1 MGEIFQRRS
10 RMKNFWRLML
20 LSMLVLVLAACTDDS
35 EVEPEGGAEG
45 ESSSSG
51 GDMVLA
57 FPSDAV
63 SMDPHGSNDV
73 PSEQVRDTIYEGLV
87 TQNENFEIEPVLASE
102 WEQIDDTTWQFT
114 LQEGV
119 TFHDGSEFNADV
131 VKANFERLLD
141 PAMASPRSFLLEM
154 VSEVNVV
161 DDYTVELVTEFPFS
175 PLLNNLTHGAGK
187 MISKDLIDE
196 DYQNAIDE
204 AGLDMTLEEYYELRE
219 AGGDEHEEAANEIG
233 GAMGTMVEQNPV
245 GSNYLQ
251 FESRN
256 PGEKTELTAYEDYW
270 NGAPTIDS
278 ATFKVVSETGSRLAE
293 LETGDSDF
301 IAQVESSNIGRVES
315 NEEVTLER
323 TDSVSIDYIG
333 FNTQKEPFDDPQ
345 VRRAITH
352 AFDKDAVLSGVYN
365 DSGTPAVGPLA
376 PGVMGHSED
385 IEALEYDMEQARELL
400 AEAGYED
407 GFDVNLM
414 VNDDNPERVD
424 MAVWLQ
430 ESLAELNINVN
441 IEQVEWGAYL
451 EMTGN
456 GEHDMFILGWSNST
470 GDPDNGISPL
480 FHSDMVG
487 APGNRSFFENDEL
500 DALLDEGKRE
510 SDQDAREQLYVEAQ
524 QLLVDEAPAIF
535 VRHSENLNAYNNNVE
550 GIDINSYNIFDLREA
565 TINE

>member
-1 MGEIFQRRS
+1 MR
-10 RMKNFWRLML
+10 NFWKLML
-20 LSMLVLVLAACTDDS
+20 LSVFVLVLAACTDDS

-51 GDMVLA
+51 GGEMVLA

-73 PSEQVRDTIYEGLV
+73 PSEQVRDTMYEGLV
-87 TQNENFEIEPVLASE
+87 TQDENLEIVPVLASE
-102 WEQIDDTTWQFT
+102 WEQTSDTTWEFT

-119 TFHDGSEFNADV
+119 TFHDGSEFNAEV
-131 VKANFERLLD
+131 VEANFDRLLD
-141 PAMASPRSFLLEM
+141 TATASPRSFLLEM
-154 VSEVNVV
+154 VTEVNVI

-219 AGGDEHEEAANEIG
+219 EGGDEYEEAANAIG
-233 GAMGTMVEQNPV
+233 GAIGTVVEQNPV
-245 GSNYLQ
+245 GTNYLQ

-256 PGEKTELTAYEDYW
+256 PGENTELTAYEDYW
-270 NGAPTIDS
+270 NGAPTIDA

-301 IAQVESSNIGRVES
+301 IAQVESSNIERVES
-315 NEEVTLER
+315 NEDVTLER
-323 TDSVSIDYIG
+323 TDSMSIDYIG
-333 FNTQKEPFDDPQ
+333 FHTQKEPFDDPR

-352 AFDKDAVLSGVYN
+352 AFDKEAVLSGVYN
-365 DSGTPAVGPLA
+365 DSGRPAVGPLA
-376 PGVMGHSED
+376 PGILGHSED
-385 IEALEYDMEQARELL
+385 LESPAYDMDRARELL
-400 AEAGYED
+400 AEAGHED
-407 GFDVNLM
+407 GFDINLM

-510 SDQDAREQLYVEAQ
+510 SDQEAREQIYQDAQ

-550 GIDINSYNIFDLREA
+550 GIEIDTYNIFDLRNVN
-565 TINE
+565 IND

>member
-1 MGEIFQRRS
+1 MKHFWKILLMGVFV
-10 RMKNFWRLML
+10 MA
-20 LSMLVLVLAACTDDS
+20 LAACTDDS
-35 EVEPEGGAEG
+35 EVEPEGEG
-45 ESSSSG
+45 GEAASG
-51 GDMVLA
+51 GDMTLA

-73 PSEQVRDTIYEGLV
+73 PSEQVRDTIYEPLV
-87 TQNENFEIEPVLASE
+87 TQDENLEIVPALASE
-102 WEQIDDTTWQFT
+102 WEQKDDTTWEFT

-119 TFHDGSEFNADV
+119 KFHDGSDFNAEA
-131 VKANFERLLD
+131 VKANIDRLLD
-141 PAMASPRSFLLEM
+141 PAMASARAFLLEM
-154 VSEVNVV
+154 VAEVNVI
-161 DDYTVELVTEFPFS
+161 DEHTVEIVTEYPFA
-175 PLLNNLTHGAGK
+175 PLPGHLSHGAGK

-204 AGLDMTLEEYYELRE
+204 AGLDMTAEEYYELR
-219 AGGDEHEEAANEIG
+219 ADGGSEHEEAAD
-233 GAMGTMVEQNPV
+233 AMGQYMGTVVEQNPV
-245 GSNYLQ
+245 GTGYMK
-251 FESRN
+251 FESRT
-256 PGEKTELTAYEDYW
+256 PGESTSLVANEDYW
-270 NGAPTIDS
+270 GGAPNIDS

-293 LETGDSDF
+293 LETGSSDF
-301 IAQVESSNIGRVES
+301 IAQVESSNIQRVEE
-315 NEEVTLER
+315 NENVTLER

-333 FNTQKEPFDDPQ
+333 FNTQKEPFDDKR
-345 VRRAITH
+345 VRQAITH
-352 AFDKDAVLSGVYN
+352 AFDKEAVLSGVYN
-365 DSGTPAVGPLA
+365 DSGTPAAAPLA
-376 PGVMGHSED
+376 PGVLGYDEN
-385 IEALEYDMEQARELL
+385 LEGLKYDMDKARELL

-430 ESLAELNINVN
+430 ESLAELGINVT

-451 EMTGN
+451 EMTGS

-510 SDQDAREQLYVEAQ
+510 SDQDAREEIYKDAQ
-524 QLLVDEAPAIF
+524 ELLVEEAPAIF
-535 VRHSENLNAYNNNVE
+535 VRHSENLNAYQNSVE
-550 GIDINSYNIFDLREA
+550 GLGIDSYNIFDLRGVSVE
-565 TINE
+565 